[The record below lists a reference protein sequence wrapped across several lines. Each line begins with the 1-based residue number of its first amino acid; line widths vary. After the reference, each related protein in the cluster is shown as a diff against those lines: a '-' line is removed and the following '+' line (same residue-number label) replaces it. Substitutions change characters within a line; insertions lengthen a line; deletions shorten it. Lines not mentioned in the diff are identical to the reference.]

1 MSDFCT
7 QVVIS
12 FIFSVSSKD
21 KIKARKEFFCG
32 DLANEKTRTPNNR
45 KCCSGCGRQ
54 YDGSSENYNP
64 VYHMP
69 AIPLL
74 DIYPQ
79 EVKAGAQRDICP
91 HMCIAALFTIANG
104 WKQSKCPSVGE

>member
-1 MSDFCT
+1 MIYLLSH
-7 QVVIS
+7 
-12 FIFSVSSKD
+12 SSKD
-21 KIKARKEFFCG
+21 KIKAKKNSVVILQTRKPG
-32 DLANEKTRTPNNR
+32 PQTPEMLQR
-45 KCCSGCGRQ
+45 RGRQ
-54 YDGSSENYNP
+54 YDGPLENYNP

-79 EVKAGAQRDICP
+79 EMKAGAQRDICP

>member
-1 MSDFCT
+1 
-7 QVVIS
+7 
-12 FIFSVSSKD
+12 
-21 KIKARKEFFCG
+21 
-32 DLANEKTRTPNNR
+32 
-45 KCCSGCGRQ
+45 
-54 YDGSSENYNP
+54 
-64 VYHMP
+64 MP

-104 WKQSKCPSVGE
+104 WKQSKCPSVGEWVNKMWIDIKWNIT